1 MQWQVLDDNVEI
13 DLSYITCAEY
23 QLFINEKFREGE
35 HRQPDHWKDY
45 RFPPGDSQK
54 PITGVRASDAE
65 EFCEW
70 LTRQHSEL
78 GFRYRLPT
86 VAEAEMYPAI
96 EQQIGCW
103 CNDRGKKVVVGI
115 EATRWQDWHSKLTEV
130 VVLNLNGDFNRD
142 IYRDFN
148 QDLYLNLKRDFE
160 LDLYRD
166 LYRDFNRD
174 LYQNLKRVLDR
185 FIDLQLN
192 QDLKRVLDRDL
203 ERDLYRHL
211 YRHLYRDLDRHL
223 YRHLERDIYLN
234 LDRDLYQDRY
244 FYINLNQDLYRDFNK
259 IFYKR
264 IEFEVDEASDFLALY
279 FPLLFFIVIY
289 KVVSLTYQ
297 GIYQNRKALQQIK
310 LSRQQ
315 SEALSRKYQH
325 KIDEIYPL
333 YVYLV
338 LLDERQAGKI
348 PAWEG
353 IRLVRERIES

>member
-1 MQWQVLDDNVEI
+1 MQWRILDDNIEI

-23 QLFINEKFREGE
+23 QLFIDEKRQADEN
-35 HRQPDHWKDY
+35 RQPDHWQDY

-54 PITGVRASDAE
+54 PITGVRASDAV

-70 LTRQHSEL
+70 LTQQHSEL

-115 EATRWQDWHSKLTEV
+115 EATRWQYWHSKLTEV
-130 VVLNLNGDFNRD
+130 VVLNLNRDFNRD
-142 IYRDFN
+142 IYRDIYQN
-148 QDLYLNLKRDFE
+148 LYLNLKRDFE

-166 LYRDFNRD
+166 LNRDFNRD

-185 FIDLQLN
+185 LIELQLYQN
-192 QDLKRVLDRDL
+192 LKQVLD
-203 ERDLYRHL
+203 
-211 YRHLYRDLDRHL
+211 RDLDRHL
-223 YRHLERDIYLN
+223 YRHLYRDIYLN
-234 LDRDLYQDRY
+234 LDRDIYLNLDRDIYLSLYRDLYQDQY

-297 GIYQNRKALQQIK
+297 GISQNRKALQQIK

-338 LLDERQAGKI
+338 LLDERQAGRI

>member
-1 MQWQVLDDNVEI
+1 MQWRILDDNIEI

-23 QLFINEKFREGE
+23 QLFIDEKRQAGK
-35 HRQPDHWKDY
+35 HRQPDHWQDY

-70 LTRQHSEL
+70 LTQQHSEL
-78 GFRYRLPT
+78 GFKYRLPT

-115 EATRWQDWHSKLTEV
+115 EATRWQYWHSKLTEV
-130 VVLNLNGDFNRD
+130 VVLNLNGDFNGD
-142 IYRDFN
+142 LNRDFN
-148 QDLYLNLKRDFE
+148 QDIYLNLKRDLE
-160 LDLYRD
+160 QDLYPDLYRD
-166 LYRDFNRD
+166 LNRVLYLDF
-174 LYQNLKRVLDR
+174 KRVLDR

-203 ERDLYRHL
+203 FRDLYRDLNRDFNRDL
-211 YRHLYRDLDRHL
+211 YRNLYRNLDRDF
-223 YRHLERDIYLN
+223 YINLN
-234 LDRDLYQDRY
+234 LDRD
-244 FYINLNQDLYRDFNK
+244 FYINLNQDLYRDFNQ

-264 IEFEVDEASDFLALY
+264 IEIEVDKASDFLVLY
-279 FPLLFFIVIY
+279 FPLLFLMVIY
-289 KVVSLTYQ
+289 KAVSLTYQ
-297 GIYQNRKALQQIK
+297 GISQNRKALQQIK

-315 SEALSRKYQH
+315 SEALSRKYQR

-338 LLDERQAGKI
+338 LLDELQSGRI
-348 PAWEG
+348 PAWES